1 LSELTPWAKT
11 FTDLKER
18 NMRESP
24 IIISDGD
31 ILRLRGLLGSAQR
44 GLPRDHAHLD
54 ELRCELDRAI
64 VLPVHEVPDGVVTM
78 GSKIQVRDLATERV
92 ESYRLVYPRDADAA
106 AHRLSVL
113 APLGTALLG
122 NSAGD
127 VVEWRMPGGTRC
139 FRIERV
145 VQESRP
151 AAAAG
156 LSAAQS
162 SRAARY
168 A

>member
-1 LSELTPWAKT
+1 
-11 FTDLKER
+11 
-18 NMRESP
+18 MRESP

-31 ILRLRGLLGSAQR
+31 ILRLRGLLGTAQR

-54 ELRCELDRAI
+54 ELRSELDRAI

-78 GSKIQVRDLATERV
+78 DSKVQVRDLATERV
-92 ESYRLVYPRDADAA
+92 QSYRLVYPRDADAA

-122 NSAGD
+122 VSAGE

-139 FRIERV
+139 FRVERV
-145 VQESRP
+145 VQELRP
-151 AAAAG
+151 TAAG
-156 LSAAQS
+156 LALAHA
-162 SRAARY
+162 SRAQGY